1 MKTTPKIVFFDI
13 DGTLYSMR
21 TNRIPPSALDAIRQL
36 RAQGILVFLATG
48 RHKVQIETLPQFQGL
63 EYDGGVTLNGSYCYD
78 QTGVIFHN
86 PICREDIT
94 GLLEKLRQDPIPCGF
109 IEESQSYVNYYND
122 WVYQVHDMIHT
133 PLLPL
138 GDLDRGLEN
147 PVYQVLLYLKPED
160 SDALPFMPNCR
171 STRWNTG
178 GLDVIPATGGKA
190 LGIEKILEHYGIDK
204 ADTMAFGDGEN
215 DLDMFEAVGFSV
227 AMGNA
232 VPQLRAVADY
242 VTEAVDDDGI
252 TKALHHFGLIEPR
265 KDDTD
270 VI

>member
-21 TNRIPPSALDAIRQL
+21 TNQILPSTLDAIRQL
-36 RAQGILVFLATG
+36 RDRGILVFLATG
-48 RHKVQIETLPQFQGL
+48 RHKVQIETLPQFQAL
-63 EYDGGVTLNGSYCYD
+63 AYDGGVTLNGSYCYD
-78 QTGVIFHN
+78 QTGAIFHN
-86 PICREDIT
+86 PICREDIA
-94 GLLEKLRQDPIPCGF
+94 GLLEHLRQTPTPCGF
-109 IEESQSYVNYYND
+109 IEESRSYVNFYND
-122 WVYQVHDMIHT
+122 WVYDVHDQIHT

-138 GDLDRGLEN
+138 GDLNRGLTH

-171 STRWNTG
+171 STRWHTG
-178 GLDVIPATGGKA
+178 GLDIIPATGGKA
-190 LGIEKILEHYGIDK
+190 LGIQKILEHYGIDK

-232 VPQLRAVADY
+232 VAQLIAAADY
-242 VTEAVDDDGI
+242 VTEAVEEDGI
-252 TKALHHFGLIEPR
+252 AKALRHFGLIDAR
-265 KDDTD
+265 KDETD